1 MKKLFLFAFL
11 SILSSQTNSFFIDG
25 VAAIVEDKI
34 VLKSDLN
41 QMVNMMAIQQNINP
55 NENINRF
62 IKLRS
67 VVLESMIDQKILL
80 EMAEEDTTIEFS
92 EKEVNQALD
101 QQINN
106 ILMQAGG
113 EKEAEKMLGQSI
125 KSFRSEFWY
134 EMKDK
139 IISEKYQQK
148 LLSKIKISKKD
159 VLSFFNTY
167 VDSLPMFPTEAK
179 IRHLL
184 IKPTPSDSV
193 KKETI
198 FMLNNIKNKINNGES
213 FSFFAEKYSMDPGSK
228 NKGGNLGWVKRGSLL
243 KEFEEV
249 TFTIKEKTISNPI
262 ETDVG
267 FHILEVFERKG
278 DRARVRHILISPQIQ
293 KSDEEIAFNFANIL
307 KDSCENIQ
315 KFKFREDDILIMSH
329 PKTGSTWAQ
338 ETVWLMVNNLDIV
351 KSKNIHKRFRTPALK
366 KIYDEK
372 FGEQFFENLEGR
384 RVIKCHIP
392 FDFLPHNV
400 LERCKVIYMAR
411 NPKDTA
417 VSFYHHLKRKG
428 HFKGDFCNFA
438 QMFKDELLHYSYWN
452 HLLSAWQ
459 LRGHPNLKIM
469 WYEDMKEDTAA
480 VVTGL

>member
-1 MKKLFLFAFL
+1 VKKLFFFLFL
-11 SILSSQTNSFFIDG
+11 TVLLKSQNSSLFIDG

-55 NENINRF
+55 NENISRF
-62 IKLRS
+62 IKLKS
-67 VVLESMIDQKILL
+67 FVLESMIDQKILL

-92 EKEVNQALD
+92 EKEVDQALD

-125 KSFRSEFWY
+125 KSFRSEFWFD
-134 EMKDK
+134 MKDK

-193 KKETI
+193 KKETVFI
-198 FMLNNIKNKINNGES
+198 LNNIKDKINNGED

-249 TFTIKEKTISNPI
+249 TFTIKEKIISDPI

-278 DRARVRHILISPQIQ
+278 DKARVRHILISPQIQ
-293 KSDEEIAFNFANIL
+293 KGDEEIAFNFAKTI
-307 KDSCENIQ
+307 KDSCKNIQ
-315 KFKFREDDILIMSH
+315 DFKKFVKKHSKDYQTSSIGGDLGWIVPDQYPIKEIGLALNYINVGECSQPINTSYGFHLLWLERIKIGGKANLKDH
-329 PKTGSTWAQ
+329 WPKIEMMA
-338 ETVWLMVNNLDIV
+338 LNNKKMDWYNSWI
-351 KSKNIHKRFRTPALK
+351 K
-366 KIYDEK
+366 KIK
-372 FGEQFFENLEGR
+372 ENKY
-384 RVIKCHIP
+384 IKI
-392 FDFLPHNV
+392 
-400 LERCKVIYMAR
+400 
-411 NPKDTA
+411 
-417 VSFYHHLKRKG
+417 S
-428 HFKGDFCNFA
+428 
-438 QMFKDELLHYSYWN
+438 S
-452 HLLSAWQ
+452 
-459 LRGHPNLKIM
+459 
-469 WYEDMKEDTAA
+469 
-480 VVTGL
+480 